1 MSSQDVNETLYGKL
15 SNHASFS
22 DFSRTKESFP
32 DFDATVDK
40 AIWTPFMFCYLN
52 PPNRLYGLLD
62 LGLMRSWVQS
72 KWNYFCA
79 ALAAPIL
86 FHASKNG
93 PVMNIFN
100 LYLEMVD
107 TYGAFILT
115 FVVIGCLTLYRN
127 TLFKIFHELPTR
139 VMSASKFTTTS
150 VYGATSHINFNKFLQ
165 STKMGYRA
173 LLATTSAIYTKFT
186 QQLKK

>member
-1 MSSQDVNETLYGKL
+1 MK
-15 SNHASFS
+15 
-22 DFSRTKESFP
+22 
-32 DFDATVDK
+32 
-40 AIWTPFMFCYLN
+40 
-52 PPNRLYGLLD
+52 
-62 LGLMRSWVQS
+62 SWIQS

-107 TYGAFILT
+107 TYGAFILS
-115 FVVIGCLTLYRN
+115 FLVIGCLTLYRN

-139 VMSASKFTTTS
+139 VLSASKFTVATI
-150 VYGATSHINFNKFLQ
+150 YGASSHINSNKFLQ
-165 STKMGYRA
+165 SVKVGYRA
-173 LLATTSAIYTKFT
+173 LLANTSLVFTNFT